1 MIPLHNP
8 SESAEI
14 LKLTMPI
21 EMMVKMMLILT
32 ICICEL
38 IFSVKAH
45 NCGRGLRC
53 KWMGTLALNEDSAL
67 SSILVNV

>member
-21 EMMVKMMLILT
+21 EMMVKRMLVLT
-32 ICICEL
+32 IWICEL

-53 KWMGTLALNEDSAL
+53 K
-67 SSILVNV
+67 